1 MLEPPS
7 PLHSIILI
15 ITSLHSESVSTEE
28 ILLNSLCGLSQQ
40 DTNIWITQL
49 SFVTERHRTYCHCPA
64 LTRLNPEIQML
75 TENKLIVL
83 PPSTILSIMHIHY
96 SWQVQQSIQQLHRM
110 LMSQMSRGLVQ
121 RGE

>member
-1 MLEPPS
+1 MR
-7 PLHSIILI
+7 I
-15 ITSLHSESVSTEE
+15 ITARHQHLDHAAVFCHREAPHLLSLSCAVLWRM
-28 ILLNSLCGLSQQ
+28 I
-40 DTNIWITQL
+40 
-49 SFVTERHRTYCHCPA
+49 
-64 LTRLNPEIQML
+64 TRLNPEIQML

-110 LMSQMSRGLVQ
+110 LMLMSRMSRGLVQ

>member
-1 MLEPPS
+1 M
-7 PLHSIILI
+7 
-15 ITSLHSESVSTEE
+15 SVSTEE
-28 ILLNSLCGLSQQ
+28 ILLYAGLSQQ

-49 SFVTERHRTYCHCPA
+49 SFVTERHRTFCHCPV

-83 PPSTILSIMHIHY
+83 PPSRILSIMHIHY

-110 LMSQMSRGLVQ
+110 LMLMSRMSRGLVQ